1 MKKLSIAGLFLII
14 VMSAFAPSDE
24 KGNQTNFQAGEK
36 IVYKL
41 FYNWN
46 FVWLSA
52 GEVTF
57 EVKDE
62 GEEYHI
68 EVTGVT
74 YSSYEWFYRVRDK
87 YHSYINKE
95 TLLPRLYIRD
105 INQGTYKH
113 YEKIVFDQAGG
124 KANSYTGKTLNNLT
138 KKEIQF
144 NGPMYDMVSVM
155 YLLRNLKSQQ
165 FKAQKKIPF
174 NILLDHEKYELALNY
189 LKDEKKFSVK
199 EMGKFNVLN
208 CKASA
213 VSGHVFKEDAMM
225 SIFIGD
231 DSNNL
236 PVLIESPLSVGSVKA
251 VLKSQQN
258 LKFPLSSKI

>member
-74 YSSYEWFYRVRDK
+74 SSLFPRMPPKSDGCRVFTRPARM
-87 YHSYINKE
+87 E
-95 TLLPRLYIRD
+95 
-105 INQGTYKH
+105 G
-113 YEKIVFDQAGG
+113 
-124 KANSYTGKTLNNLT
+124 
-138 KKEIQF
+138 
-144 NGPMYDMVSVM
+144 
-155 YLLRNLKSQQ
+155 
-165 FKAQKKIPF
+165 
-174 NILLDHEKYELALNY
+174 
-189 LKDEKKFSVK
+189 
-199 EMGKFNVLN
+199 
-208 CKASA
+208 
-213 VSGHVFKEDAMM
+213 
-225 SIFIGD
+225 
-231 DSNNL
+231 
-236 PVLIESPLSVGSVKA
+236 
-251 VLKSQQN
+251 
-258 LKFPLSSKI
+258 

>member
-87 YHSYINKE
+87 YHS
-95 TLLPRLYIRD
+95 
-105 INQGTYKH
+105 
-113 YEKIVFDQAGG
+113 
-124 KANSYTGKTLNNLT
+124 
-138 KKEIQF
+138 
-144 NGPMYDMVSVM
+144 
-155 YLLRNLKSQQ
+155 
-165 FKAQKKIPF
+165 
-174 NILLDHEKYELALNY
+174 
-189 LKDEKKFSVK
+189 
-199 EMGKFNVLN
+199 
-208 CKASA
+208 
-213 VSGHVFKEDAMM
+213 
-225 SIFIGD
+225 
-231 DSNNL
+231 
-236 PVLIESPLSVGSVKA
+236 
-251 VLKSQQN
+251 
-258 LKFPLSSKI
+258 